1 MSDPRVADLYQAFL
15 AELATV
21 TGAILE
27 APGSVA
33 AADAQPGAGWIVT
46 LKASDGAQGELR
58 LAVDRT
64 GAEALSKRASG
75 SEVEPDEAAVV
86 KTLTEICGA
95 SSTAF
100 LQRLA
105 LVPARLVVASVA
117 PAPDGLGAGAG
128 SFAIVA
134 GDWTMR
140 VAIDG
145 DIEAQVGA
153 EAPEASEGPKLD
165 VILDIDLPLVVRFG
179 RTEMSLKALTGLGPG
194 SVIDLERSPDDPV
207 EVFVSN
213 QLVARGEVVIVG
225 GSYGVRITE
234 VRDAA
239 ERVRSLEVEW

>member
-1 MSDPRVADLYQAFL
+1 MSDARVAELYQAFL
-15 AELATV
+15 AELSAV

-27 APGSVA
+27 APASVA
-33 AADAQPGAGWIVT
+33 AADAPPGAGWTVT
-46 LKASDGAQGELR
+46 LKASDGARGELR
-58 LAVDRT
+58 LAVDRA

-75 SEVEPDEAAVV
+75 SEVQPDEAAVV
-86 KTLTEICGA
+86 RTLTEICGA
-95 SSTAF
+95 SSTSF
-100 LQRLA
+100 LQRMA
-105 LVPARLVVASVA
+105 LIAARLVVASVQPSSDG
-117 PAPDGLGAGAG
+117 PAAATS

-145 DIEAQVGA
+145 DIEAEIAG
-153 EAPEASEGPKLD
+153 EAPVDSAGPKLD

-194 SVIDLERSPDDPV
+194 SVIDLERSPEDPV